1 MPGVAKVITI
11 IGSSPESFA
20 QAVANAVTEAS
31 QTVRGIN
38 GAQVISM
45 SAEVEDGY
53 VTEYRATVNLAFA
66 VETAEGP
73 PHGDRPPHSK
83 RAGGGE

>member
-1 MPGVAKVITI
+1 MPGVAKVITL

-20 QAVANAVTEAS
+20 DAVSNAVTEAS

-45 SAEVEDGY
+45 SAEVEDGQ

-66 VETAEGP
+66 VETAEAP
-73 PHGDRPPHSK
+73 PH
-83 RAGGGE
+83 A

>member
-20 QAVANAVTEAS
+20 DAVSNAVAEAS

-45 SAEVEDGY
+45 SAEVSDGQ

-73 PHGDRPPHSK
+73 PHGTHV
-83 RAGGGE
+83 GGEAE